1 MNEKMLRE
9 PGEVEPLTNQAYSTP
24 AWRDH
29 QSESCVWVAQTTKER
44 RQRVKS
50 CDGMEINV
58 FIEIKVFNY
67 HI

>member
-1 MNEKMLRE
+1 MNEKMLRARRSWAINKSSLFH
-9 PGEVEPLTNQAYSTP
+9 PRVTWSSVRA
-24 AWRDH
+24 
-29 QSESCVWVAQTTKER
+29 CVWVAQTTKER

>member
-1 MNEKMLRE
+1 MRE

-29 QSESCVWVAQTTKER
+29 QSVLCVSGCSDDKGTATEKSCV
-44 RQRVKS
+44 
-50 CDGMEINV
+50 GMEINV